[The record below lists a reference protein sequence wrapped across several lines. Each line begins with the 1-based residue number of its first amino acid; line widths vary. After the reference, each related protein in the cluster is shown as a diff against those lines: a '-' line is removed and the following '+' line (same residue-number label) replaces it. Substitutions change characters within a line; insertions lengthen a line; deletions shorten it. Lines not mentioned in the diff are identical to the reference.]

1 MSRRKSA
8 ASLARKKT
16 PDDFYGSVEVSQFI
30 NMIMRDGKKQL
41 ATSIVHGGFD
51 NLYAYY
57 LKEMGGKTTAELIG
71 KDSDQTEDDGVS
83 STKFSDL
90 DKKDAVLKLFDA
102 VLDKVGPSLELK
114 SKRVGGANIQVPIM
128 VQSDRRYTLAMRY
141 IIKNA
146 RTRIS
151 QMKSMSKALSQEM
164 IDVLKGS
171 AKSLD
176 DKEQTLRMA
185 KANAVFQGVRR

>member
-8 ASLARKKT
+8 ASLARKKI
-16 PDDFYGSVEVSQFI
+16 PDDFYDSVEVSQLI

-51 NLYAYY
+51 NLYAHY

-71 KDSDQTEDDGVS
+71 KDVDQAENSGES

-90 DKKDAVLKLFDA
+90 DKKDAVLRLFDA

-128 VQSDRRYTLAMRY
+128 VQSDRRYTLAMRF